1 MASVDGTDA
10 DVKTAGDELIFETGE
25 SEATTDSVT
34 QQQSDVG
41 NDTDMVTECPGTSAI
56 TESGDMQEDVANKEM
71 VDFKVVFNKQRLDV
85 SFPVDDK
92 VSSLKAHIHKITG
105 VTPAMQ
111 KLMFKGLMQDE
122 KTLRELNVSTGAKL
136 MLVGSKLND
145 VIAVSSVNP
154 EKIRAEDKAQESVK
168 KEPVS
173 RQKMHKKVI
182 DRGIPEDCMAGVK
195 SVKERLPPVPVHGF
209 NKNGSKVRLTFK
221 LESDQLW
228 IGTKERTD
236 KIPMASIKN
245 IVSEAI
251 EKHEQYHIVGIQL
264 GPTEASR
271 YWIYWFPAQ
280 YVDAL
285 KDTVMGK
292 WQFF

>member
-1 MASVDGTDA
+1 MASVDGKRSYCTDA

-111 KLMFKGLMQDE
+111 KLMFK
-122 KTLRELNVSTGAKL
+122 
-136 MLVGSKLND
+136 
-145 VIAVSSVNP
+145 
-154 EKIRAEDKAQESVK
+154 ESVK